1 MGDRERVVGVDAGG
15 TGTRGVLFVDGV
27 IEARFADGPMNA
39 LIHADVVDRL
49 ATHVRD
55 HRADRIGVGLPGVR
69 TGEQGAALAAALTEA
84 AGVPATV
91 TSDAHAALA
100 GAFAGGPGG
109 IVIAGTGSIALAS
122 TSDGRTA
129 RAGGHGFL
137 LGDEGGG
144 YWIGRRAVSA
154 SLAARDGT
162 GPATRL
168 VELVPR
174 VLRRDL
180 DSVVAWVHRNPTDRQ
195 ALAALVPQVARCAA
209 EGDLVA
215 AEIFTAAAE
224 ALARL
229 ATAVRTRLGEPN
241 LPIAP
246 VGGVF
251 RVPVMRGRFVTL
263 TGAAEPKEPPEVG
276 AARLAVA
283 DGQLFT
289 G

>member
-1 MGDRERVVGVDAGG
+1 MADRERVVGVDAGG
-15 TGTRGVLFVDGV
+15 TGTRGVLLVGGALQ
-27 IEARFADGPMNA
+27 ARFADGPMNA
-39 LIHADVVDRL
+39 LIHADVVERL
-49 ATHVRD
+49 ATHARH
-55 HRADRIGVGLPGVR
+55 HRADRIGVGLAGVR
-69 TGEQGAALAAALTEA
+69 TREQGAALAAALSEA
-84 AGVPATV
+84 AGVQATV

-100 GAFAGGPGG
+100 GAFADGPGG

-122 TSDGRTA
+122 GSNGRTA

-144 YWIGRRAVSA
+144 YWVGRRAVSA

-174 VLRRDL
+174 LLRRDL
-180 DSVVAWVHRNPTDRQ
+180 DAVVAWVHRNPTDRQ
-195 ALAALVPQVARCAA
+195 ALAALVPEVARCAV
-209 EGDLVA
+209 EGDVVA
-215 AEIFTAAAE
+215 AEIFTAGAD

-229 ATAVRTRLGEPN
+229 AAAVRARLGEPD

-251 RVPVMRGRFVTL
+251 RVAALRGRFEAL
-263 TGAAEPKEPPEVG
+263 TGAVEPQEPPELG

-283 DGQLFT
+283 D
-289 G
+289 